1 MACPAVFPEG
11 AVSTRWMP
19 PPNWPAP
26 PAPGWEPAPGW
37 QPDPSWGPAPEGW
50 NFFPESASWP
60 TRHKL
65 LMVLGITA
73 AVVLVAGAAVAALLI
88 AVLSSSSTS
97 TTSSHAAV
105 PQAGTA
111 IPSTHRVATL
121 VSVPGYAYT
130 ALPAPLAP
138 LPAAVRATGLASS
151 VAANG
156 VKADS
161 GNGVELAIVSWQYR
175 PQITTRLDR
184 EPVSKVL
191 QGASTGIRATLGG
204 TPRITKHELSGT
216 QAWVLTKPPLTTAIM
231 YERGGTLI
239 EILGPANSNAVLRF
253 AAAYLAAGG

>member
-1 MACPAVFPEG
+1 MP
-11 AVSTRWMP
+11 TRWTP
-19 PPNWPAP
+19 PPNWPDP
-26 PAPGWEPAPGW
+26 PTPGWQPVPGW
-37 QPDPSWGPAPEGW
+37 QPDPSWGPAPDGW

-60 TRHKL
+60 ARHKL

-73 AVVLVAGAAVAALLI
+73 AVVLVTAVAVGALLI
-88 AVLSSSSTS
+88 AVAGSSSTS
-97 TTSSHAAV
+97 TASHSAD
-105 PQAGTA
+105 PQLSTT
-111 IPSTHRVATL
+111 IPSTRPAATL
-121 VSVPGYAYT
+121 VTVPGYAYT
-130 ALPAPLAP
+130 ALPGPLAP

-151 VAANG
+151 VLAKG
-156 VKADS
+156 VTTVS

-175 PQITTRLDR
+175 PQITARLDQ
-184 EPVSKVL
+184 ESVNKVL

-239 EILGPANSNAVLRF
+239 EIFGPAHSNAVLRF